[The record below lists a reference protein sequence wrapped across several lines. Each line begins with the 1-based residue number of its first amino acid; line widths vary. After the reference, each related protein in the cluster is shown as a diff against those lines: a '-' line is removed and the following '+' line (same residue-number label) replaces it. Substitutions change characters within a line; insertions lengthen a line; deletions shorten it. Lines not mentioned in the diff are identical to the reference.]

1 VSKQRIGT
9 KLIGENYQT
18 ADLLAKVTGRAQY
31 AEDYRAEGMLFCKLL
46 LSPMP
51 HARVRQIDLR
61 EAQQMPRVRA
71 VETAEN
77 VPQRSDLVMCNA
89 VVARV
94 NQIV

>member
-1 VSKQRIGT
+1 
-9 KLIGENYQT
+9 
-18 ADLLAKVTGRAQY
+18 
-31 AEDYRAEGMLFCKLL
+31 KLL